1 MLGKLLT
8 GFPAHPN
15 SSAAFAS
22 IVDKE
27 HLNTGKFSIRSKVKE
42 GELNQN
48 RMERTEKL
56 LEMPNTDIYSGLGP
70 MTTSLLPTALFAS
83 PFYI

>member
-1 MLGKLLT
+1 MWVLGKLLT

-27 HLNTGKFSIRSKVKE
+27 HLNTGKFSVRSKVK
-42 GELNQN
+42 GGVAKLELDEKN
-48 RMERTEKL
+48 REVNGKCQILTFTL
-56 LEMPNTDIYSGLGP
+56 
-70 MTTSLLPTALFAS
+70 ALA
-83 PFYI
+83 P